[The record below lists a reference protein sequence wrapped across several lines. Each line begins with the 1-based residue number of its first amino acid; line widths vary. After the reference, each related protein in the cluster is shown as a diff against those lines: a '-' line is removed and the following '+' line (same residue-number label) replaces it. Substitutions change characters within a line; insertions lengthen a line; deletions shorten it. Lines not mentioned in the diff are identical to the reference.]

1 MAGKTLGRVTESA
14 FSVREFECRQALKD
28 LEAEICS
35 RRHFLY
41 QMENCRGKDSL
52 LRCPAWLWPEQDDL
66 SGRGASRSL
75 EERIEE
81 VAAPY
86 FNLNDLEN
94 LKKELE
100 SGTSDYREIIENAG
114 RITGLRYFT
123 CDYGRL
129 LENFKEDP
137 SGFFK
142 LFNRPLDCFVKGL
155 LEGIK
160 PCRLHA
166 EHRGELDGTETGTVS
181 RRRETSVSSSAK
193 MVNGHIQ
200 ISIIDLGDVYRNV
213 AEFYFLWSPK
223 LCRAMVIVRTRGELP
238 YQGELYELSEAD
250 CGSESPV
257 FLRIGREFRSRK
269 KQLSKIVEYYESREA
284 DAYEPDILESI
295 KSNWKQIVSNMEE
308 PAPKR
313 IPVHFGRFL
322 EWWEQALKIL
332 ENEAEPSAISAYG
345 EIFVRVPGSFRN
357 FGIPVEKYLLK
368 SMESMGLGGINER
381 DTVIKLFSSEKESLP
396 EFLDRIRER
405 SYYFGIDISEIPDV
419 GITECP
425 DIISR
430 DWTKILRQAWK
441 KYHIPDTDYVFMV
454 QYLQPRGI
462 SKDQKR
468 LYIKAPN
475 FYIMNAVQT
484 LYSSALSLAVSDI
497 TGRLFTVVV
506 IS

>member
-14 FSVREFECRQALKD
+14 FSVRDFECGQVLKD

-35 RRHFLY
+35 RKHFLY

-52 LRCPAWLWPEQDDL
+52 LHSPAWLWPEQDDL
-66 SGRGASRSL
+66 SSREATRPL

-81 VAAPY
+81 AAAPY
-86 FNLNDLEN
+86 FYLNDLES
-94 LKKELE
+94 LKEDLV
-100 SGTSDYREIIENAG
+100 SGTSDYRETIENVG

-123 CDYGRL
+123 CDYGKL

-137 SGFFK
+137 SGHFK
-142 LFNRPLDCFVKGL
+142 LFNRPLNGLVQGL

-166 EHRGELDGTETGTVS
+166 EHRGELDRTKTGPVS
-181 RRRETSVSSSAK
+181 LRRETIVSSSAK

-200 ISIIDLGDVYRNV
+200 ISIIDLGDNYRNI
-213 AEFYFLWSPK
+213 AELYFLWSPK

-238 YQGELYELSEAD
+238 YQGELYELSEA
-250 CGSESPV
+250 GYGLESPV
-257 FLRIGREFRSRK
+257 FSRIGREFRSRK
-269 KQLSKIVEYYESREA
+269 KQLSKIVEYYESGDA
-284 DAYEPDILESI
+284 DAFEPDILEAI
-295 KSNWKQIVSNMEE
+295 KSNWKQIVSNMQE
-308 PAPKR
+308 PVPKK
-313 IPVHFGRFL
+313 IPVHYGRFP
-322 EWWEQALKIL
+322 EWWEQAVKIL

-345 EIFVRVPGSFRN
+345 EIFIKVPESFRD

-368 SMESMGLGGINER
+368 SIENMGLGGINER
-381 DTVIKLFSSEKESLP
+381 DTVIKLFSAEKESLP
-396 EFLDRIRER
+396 EFMDLIRER

-425 DIISR
+425 DMISR
-430 DWTKILRQAWK
+430 EWNKILRQAWK
-441 KYHIPDTDYVFMV
+441 KYHIPDTDFMFVV
-454 QYLQPRGI
+454 QSLQPKGI

-475 FYIMNAVQT
+475 FYNMNAVQN
-484 LYSSALSLAVSDI
+484 LYSGVLSLAVSDI
-497 TGRLFTVVV
+497 TGRMFTVVV